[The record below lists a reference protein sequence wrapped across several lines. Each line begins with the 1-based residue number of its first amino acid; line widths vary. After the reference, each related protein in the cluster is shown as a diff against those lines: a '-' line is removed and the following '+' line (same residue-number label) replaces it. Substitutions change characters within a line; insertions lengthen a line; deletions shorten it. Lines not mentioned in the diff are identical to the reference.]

1 MRKSAVILFLWLL
14 LVIAVHTLPEALI
27 PNENQLVTTQVIRPS
42 TPEPSTLPPM
52 PANAVGTPAS
62 YYIMDVNGHKHWF
75 VMLFD
80 GFTKV
85 VSATVSRPN
94 YLVTIL
100 RQLLLGLRTSMHLRE
115 FLDAMT
121 TILLA
126 GYLLQGKKLSK
137 QFGLINI

>member
-1 MRKSAVILFLWLL
+1 MRISALKLFLWLL
-14 LVIAVHTLPEALI
+14 VLIAVHTVPEALI
-27 PNENQLVTTQVIRPS
+27 PYENQLVTTQVIQPS
-42 TPEPSTLPPM
+42 TPETSTLPPM
-52 PANAVGTPAS
+52 PPNAVGTPLQYYVMDAS
-62 YYIMDVNGHKHWF
+62 GHKHWF

-94 YLVTIL
+94 YPVMIL
-100 RQLLLGLRTSMHLRE
+100 RQLLLGLRTSMLLRE

-126 GYLLQGKKLSK
+126 GYLLLGKKLSK

>member
-1 MRKSAVILFLWLL
+1 MRKSALVLFLWLL
-14 LVIAVHTLPEALI
+14 FVIAVHTLPEALI
-27 PNENQLVTTQVIRPS
+27 PYENQPVTTQVILPS

-62 YYIMDVNGHKHWF
+62 YYIMDASGHKHWF

-85 VSATVSRPN
+85 VSATMSRPN
-94 YLVTIL
+94 YLVMAL
-100 RQLLLGLRTSMHLRE
+100 RQLLLGLRTSMLLRD

-126 GYLLQGKKLSK
+126 SYLLQGKKLSK
-137 QFGLINI
+137 QFGVINI